1 MSPVPSGAWTRLR
14 WIAIPGGHSP
24 VVPAPPP
31 GWGTGVTLAGFS
43 KGYLE
48 FMWNAHK
55 RTLIPWISV
64 DGLTWKAGASFDLSI
79 WAASFK
85 DYDSHN
91 DGSDPNWHD
100 ECAVVLDNF
109 QEDLDSLLLVD
120 HVVCSDGKCG
130 FSSMTEVT
138 TWISPDAL
146 SWTMAT
152 IPSTVDPILISG
164 GSSGFIA
171 LGSAG
176 STATVWIS
184 PDGHTWTPGA
194 LPAAALAAGAHVSD
208 PVSFAGGFVLPGV
221 VRLKSGH
228 RAGSDEGCVGDV
240 TDLSKYQ
247 GALWWSPDGTTWTRD
262 TLSGANPTY
271 NPVDMRAIRIDD
283 HTVVA
288 AQTIAGSTV
297 EWASTDGKTWTR
309 LKGNP
314 VYSWASIGES
324 RGDLIAGWDRGM
336 IQNGSTLSVF
346 SDKLALVTLKQTGDL
361 PWWDEYPQLALGP
374 SGLLACDGGT
384 RFWIGVPTAG

>member
-1 MSPVPSGAWTRLR
+1 
-14 WIAIPGGHSP
+14 
-24 VVPAPPP
+24 
-31 GWGTGVTLAGFS
+31 
-43 KGYLE
+43 
-48 FMWNAHK
+48 MWNAHK
-55 RTLIPWISV
+55 RTLTPWLSA
-64 DGLTWKAGASFDLSI
+64 DGLTWKAGTRFDLSI

-85 DYDSHN
+85 EYDSEKW
-91 DGSDPNWHD
+91 SDHD

-109 QEDLDSLLLVD
+109 QEDLGSLLLVD

-130 FSSMTEVT
+130 FSSMTPVT
-138 TWISPDAL
+138 TWISPDGL
-146 SWTMAT
+146 SWTVAT
-152 IPSTVDPILISG
+152 VPSTVNPILIYG

-176 STATVWIS
+176 STATVWTS
-184 PDGHTWTPGA
+184 PDGRTWTQGA
-194 LPAAALAAGAHVSD
+194 LPAEALAAGAHVSD
-208 PVSFAGGFVLPGV
+208 PVSFADGFVLPGV

-228 RAGSDEGCVGDV
+228 RAVSDGCPGDV
-240 TDLSKYQ
+240 TDLSQYQ

-271 NPVDMRAIRIDD
+271 NPVDMRTIRIDD

-288 AQTIAGSTV
+288 VQTIAGSTI
-297 EWASTDGKTWTR
+297 EWASTDGKAWTR

-314 VYSWASIGES
+314 VYSGASIGDF

-336 IQNGSTLSVF
+336 IQDGSTLSVF

-361 PWWDEYPQLALGP
+361 PWWDEYLQLVMGP